1 MVDTKRSSLAEG
13 NRGPGLTADAAALV
27 RAETLRT
34 LAKFGIAVLLANGG
48 ILWGI
53 YTGVESNLT
62 ERFESSLAE
71 RIDDAISAK
80 QVVVDQLQRQVLDN
94 VILAATETGAAIG
107 RAEELRNSIAAFSN
121 LSADEIQSIGLVL
134 SQNADKLRD
143 IAGLQGMLDE
153 VKEAKTDI
161 ERSTNQAVGSI
172 AAKINVLDQK
182 MKRIQSTELTVSGVR
197 LSVQGLVP
205 INVPRNTTT
214 DDWNI
219 VVFPLSIGETM
230 AFDAEG
236 RRIDDPPREID
247 SMAAYK
253 PNEPKNHW
261 PNKVGLWA
269 YPSDDRCN
277 WIVEGHQHMQNNTS
291 RDDYPIDFGYVLV
304 RRSLDT
310 DEGRESNCVS

>member
-121 LSADEIQSIGLVL
+121 DILGLKEWL
-134 SQNADKLRD
+134 GTQANKHLRWRVIYERFMSD
-143 IAGLQGMLDE
+143 G
-153 VKEAKTDI
+153 KDI
-161 ERSTNQAVGSI
+161 ESWEDTR
-172 AAKINVLDQK
+172 
-182 MKRIQSTELTVSGVR
+182 LTR
-197 LSVQGLVP
+197 KQQ
-205 INVPRNTTT
+205 T
-214 DDWNI
+214 
-219 VVFPLSIGETM
+219 
-230 AFDAEG
+230 
-236 RRIDDPPREID
+236 
-247 SMAAYK
+247 
-253 PNEPKNHW
+253 
-261 PNKVGLWA
+261 
-269 YPSDDRCN
+269 
-277 WIVEGHQHMQNNTS
+277 
-291 RDDYPIDFGYVLV
+291 
-304 RRSLDT
+304 
-310 DEGRESNCVS
+310 